1 MTAES
6 VWDDPEI
13 QPSGDFVKFEN
24 PGDTVTGRITLI
36 GKKRWDDGNVSPQLD
51 LVDGN
56 GESKT
61 VTAGQIRLQTALR
74 EQRPEVGD
82 TITITYT
89 SMEKRAGGKTLKHF
103 DVTVNGGS
111 VGAATPSEPKFNTA
125 GGVQTYP
132 GASPEL
138 AERLLQELAS
148 QEKAA
153 GLIGLAPE
161 VRVTLGYPA

>member
-61 VTAGQIRLQTALR
+61 VTAGQVRLQAALR

-103 DVTVNGGS
+103 DVTVNGG
-111 VGAATPSEPKFNTA
+111 GGATPGSVPVTRETTGTSIYA
-125 GGVQTYP
+125 